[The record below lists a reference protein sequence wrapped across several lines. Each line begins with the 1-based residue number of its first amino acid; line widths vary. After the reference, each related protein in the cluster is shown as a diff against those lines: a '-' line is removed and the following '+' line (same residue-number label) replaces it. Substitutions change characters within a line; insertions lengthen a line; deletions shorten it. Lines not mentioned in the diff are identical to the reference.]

1 MNKHLI
7 IIFIINLKEIRMI
20 IHFLIKLNLK
30 FKILNNLIKLILNK
44 QKLIDIMLNYFI
56 IIFLIIYL

>member
-1 MNKHLI
+1 MNKYLI
-7 IIFIINLKEIRMI
+7 IIFLINLKEIRMI